1 MLSGRSEGN
10 DKLTFCAR
18 FAAANLDPK
27 AGGPGFADVVNA
39 IAADDKER
47 TDFLK
52 ACLSKLGLQ
61 VAQDSSV
68 IPSLSSLHL
77 SGIEAERPL
86 DILSNLAGSLTQENK
101 NEYLKDANDTF
112 RIERPGTWNLSD
124 LEEALPDNSSKPT
137 EGIIDYQEVVKR
149 LVIHDDLPSSKLTP
163 YFNHHAFYANLRQY
177 QSESREGASEFGS
190 NLLYGEVV
198 TSTNTILEK

>member
-1 MLSGRSEGN
+1 MR
-10 DKLTFCAR
+10 R

-27 AGGPGFADVVNA
+27 AGGPGYAELVNA
-39 IAADDKER
+39 LAADDKGR

-61 VAQDSSV
+61 VAQDSAA

-77 SGIEAERPL
+77 SGIDAERPL
-86 DILSNLAGSLTQENK
+86 EILSNLADSLSNDNK
-101 NEYLKDANDTF
+101 NEYLKDSNDTF

-124 LEEALPDNSSKPT
+124 LEEALPDNASNST
-137 EGIIDYQEVVKR
+137 DGIIDYQEVVKR
-149 LVIHDDLPSSKLTP
+149 LVVHDDLPSSKLTP

-177 QSESREGASEFGS
+177 QSESRDGATEFGS
-190 NLLYGEVV
+190 SLLYGEVV

>member
-1 MLSGRSEGN
+1 MH
-10 DKLTFCAR
+10 R

-27 AGGPGFADVVNA
+27 AGGPGYADLVSA
-39 IAADDKER
+39 LAADDKER
-47 TDFLK
+47 RDFLK

-61 VAQDSSV
+61 VAQDSAV

-77 SGIEAERPL
+77 SGIEADRPL
-86 DILSNLAGSLTQENK
+86 EILSNLADSLTNENN
-101 NEYLKDANDTF
+101 NEYLKDTNDTF

-124 LEEALPDNSSKPT
+124 LEEALPDNASNPS

-149 LVIHDDLPSSKLTP
+149 LVVHDDLPSSKLTP

-177 QSESREGASEFGS
+177 QSDSREGASEFGS